1 MSSSQIFKKTME
13 AIDFGGSV
21 NSDASLE
28 NGNQPTVENKSDY
41 VVCHECKQ
49 KIHKDKM
56 MKAFSKCSLVKDF
69 VRRFENIQRFAGYL
83 LIKQQT
89 EELSPEE
96 SAQLK
101 KATAVLNNP
110 LAIKRYNQ
118 VLEKRKI
125 SAEKK
130 KGKKKVVPKSLEE
143 KAQLDD
149 ELVIPPL
156 EAEEGEETTTE
167 IEIGMEG
174 ICDTK

>member
-1 MSSSQIFKKTME
+1 ME
-13 AIDFGGSV
+13 AIDFAGSV
-21 NSDASLE
+21 NSEASVE
-28 NGNQPTVENKSDY
+28 HGNQPTTESKNDY
-41 VVCHECKQ
+41 VVCLECKQ

-69 VRRFENIQRFAGYL
+69 VRRFENIQRFAGHL
-83 LIKQQT
+83 LIKQQSEDLT
-89 EELSPEE
+89 SEE
-96 SAQLK
+96 SSQLK

-156 EAEEGEETTTE
+156 EAEEGEETTTG
-167 IEIGMEG
+167 IDIGM
-174 ICDTK
+174 DTQ

>member
-1 MSSSQIFKKTME
+1 MSKLLNIFKSLIKME

-21 NSDASLE
+21 NSEESQT
-28 NGNQPTVENKSDY
+28 NNNQSNENKSDF

-69 VRRFENIQRFAGYL
+69 VRRFENIQRFAGHL

-89 EELSPEE
+89 QALTLTE
-96 SAQLK
+96 SEQLA
-101 KATAVLNNP
+101 KATAVLHNP

-118 VLEKRKI
+118 VLEKRKA

-156 EAEEGEETTTE
+156 EAEEDLTETD
-167 IEIGMEG
+167 IGMDV